1 MAMAEATATEP
12 VMLRSYV
19 AGEWMDGS
27 GAERV
32 DVNPARPDEV
42 VAVYRELEAEQLST
56 AVESATRGQRE
67 WRRRSVHERAEVL
80 DRAAGELEAHL
91 EDLAVELTRE
101 QGKTLAESQAEVR
114 RAIQILRFNASL
126 ANDSVGDV
134 FDSLRSGERVWTFQV
149 PVGPVTIITPWN
161 VPLAIPTWKI
171 APALVFGNAIVW
183 KPASLV
189 PLMAYRLMAALERAG
204 LPAGVCNLVLASGAA
219 AEGLVANPAVRA
231 AAFTGSTDVGQ
242 HLIALGAAH
251 GTKVQAEMGGKNAAV
266 VLGDADLEW
275 AVDQV
280 LSAAMYSTGQRC
292 TATSRVL
299 VDASL
304 YEGFVEQLAARAS
317 GLRVGDP
324 LASETELGP
333 LASEAQQRQVL
344 DYFALARREGGVR
357 AGGDVPADLGAGFW
371 AAPTVVTEIAP
382 EHLLHEQGVFG
393 PLVVVRPVESF
404 EEALELA
411 NRGRYGLSGAVFTK
425 DLGRVLEAIESFE
438 VGVLHVNS
446 ETCGADPHV
455 PFGGVKDSGTASRE
469 MGRAARDFYTE
480 TKTVYLRG
488 GAVER
493 S

>member
-1 MAMAEATATEP
+1 
-12 VMLRSYV
+12 
-19 AGEWMDGS
+19 
-27 GAERV
+27 
-32 DVNPARPDEV
+32 
-42 VAVYRELEAEQLST
+42 
-56 AVESATRGQRE
+56 
-67 WRRRSVHERAEVL
+67 
-80 DRAAGELEAHL
+80 
-91 EDLAVELTRE
+91 
-101 QGKTLAESQAEVR
+101 
-114 RAIQILRFNASL
+114 
-126 ANDSVGDV
+126 
-134 FDSLRSGERVWTFQV
+134 
-149 PVGPVTIITPWN
+149 
-161 VPLAIPTWKI
+161 
-171 APALVFGNAIVW
+171 
-183 KPASLV
+183 
-189 PLMAYRLMAALERAG
+189 
-204 LPAGVCNLVLASGAA
+204 
-219 AEGLVANPAVRA
+219 
-231 AAFTGSTDVGQ
+231 
-242 HLIALGAAH
+242 
-251 GTKVQAEMGGKNAAV
+251 
-266 VLGDADLEW
+266 
-275 AVDQV
+275 
-280 LSAAMYSTGQRC
+280 
-292 TATSRVL
+292 VL

-382 EHLLHEQGVFG
+382 EHPLFMEEVFG